1 MNKKILEDPEF
12 KKLVKLQNF
21 LSFFLSA
28 LVLIFYFSFILI
40 LAFKPTFFSILIF
53 KSNFSLGVIYG
64 LSIIIISI
72 IFTIFYVVYSNLVL
86 DKIRNQL
93 KE

>member
-1 MNKKILEDPEF
+1 MSKKILDDPDF
-12 KKLVKLQNF
+12 KKLVKLQNY

-40 LAFKPTFFSILIF
+40 LAFNPKLFSTLIF
-53 KSNFSLGVIYG
+53 SSNFSLGVIYG
-64 LSIIIISI
+64 LSIIIMSI

-86 DKIRNQL
+86 DKIRDQL
-93 KE
+93 K